1 MTLHQDI
8 DAGTIDAAA
17 PLGPHRRRMRF
28 LGAPLDLLDMEET
41 LGLAD
46 QAMARRKRLQ
56 HVVVNV
62 AKLITMRRDPELYR
76 DVVESDVINADG
88 MGIVWGARLLGLPV
102 PGRVA
107 GIDLM
112 ERLLELCARRGYRPY
127 ILGARPE
134 VLGRAVARIQERHP
148 ALRLAGW
155 RDGYFQPFE
164 EDGVVDAIRASGAD
178 CLFVA
183 ISSPTKERFTRRHR
197 DRLGVSF
204 LMGVGGAIDVVA
216 GLTRRA
222 PRWMQSAGLEWLF
235 RLGQEPKRMWRRYV
249 TTNGAFAVL
258 LLQELVR
265 SHIAPRS

>member
-1 MTLHQDI
+1 MTVHPDTV
-8 DAGTIDAAA
+8 AGTLAA
-17 PLGPHRRRMRF
+17 GPFEPRRRRMHF

-46 QAMARRKRLQ
+46 HAMARRERLQ

-62 AKLITMRRDPELYR
+62 AKLISMRRDPELRR
-76 DVVESDVINADG
+76 DVVESDVINVDG

-134 VLGRAVARIQERHP
+134 VLGQAVARIQERHP
-148 ALRLAGW
+148 TLRLAGW
-155 RDGYFQPFE
+155 RDGYFKPAEE
-164 EDGVVDAIRASGAD
+164 EDVVEAIRASGAD

-197 DRLGVSF
+197 DRLDVSF

-216 GLTRRA
+216 GITRRA
-222 PRWMQSAGLEWLF
+222 PPWMQSAGLEWLF
-235 RLGQEPKRMWRRYV
+235 RLGQEPRRMWRRYV

-265 SHIAPRS
+265 IHIAPRS